1 MHLISNI
8 CLISIAS
15 SVEPIELVGIS
26 ISPTVQ
32 VLNAAWA
39 LGGIPVIIGAGVGAV
54 YRIESH
60 LRLYYWYLVMTL
72 ILDAFWW
79 AAFLVSG
86 SICGSAVSQ
95 DVQRMGTAFVC

>member
-1 MHLISNI
+1 MVKVRRAETFMGCCTLLFGVEIVCLLHLLANI
-8 CLISIAS
+8 LLISIAS
-15 SVEPIELVGIS
+15 SVEPIELIGIR

-60 LRLYYWYLVMTL
+60 LRIYWYLVMTF
-72 ILDAFWW
+72 ILDAFW
-79 AAFLVSG
+79 
-86 SICGSAVSQ
+86 
-95 DVQRMGTAFVC
+95 